1 MFHCFSIEFWLGHD
15 GLHSFSPFI
24 PIFRSPLQK
33 VMGSSQKVCSRSVTE
48 INMFRTRTKWDMY
61 ALHQTFV
68 LWINK
73 EFIQLFVPKTLL
85 NVLVYS
91 IMWYWVKNKWTTP
104 PPLPNFNYVYTFTAS
119 LQSYKDIKWKNWDK
133 KPTVHRKLT
142 QNGEQWP
149 SFILRYVKYDRH
161 QQVVNVCL
169 VKYIT
174 PPAELCIFLKNV
186 NIAANPMNF
195 WSNLLKS
202 FQFKDTV
209 NLP

>member
-91 IMWYWVKNKWTTP
+91 IMWYWVKNKRTTPTP
-104 PPLPNFNYVYTFTAS
+104 PPQFQLCLHFYSFTTII
-119 LQSYKDIKWKNWDK
+119 QGYK
-133 KPTVHRKLT
+133 VEKLVQKANST
-142 QNGEQWP
+142 QKINSEWWTMA
-149 SFILRYVKYDRH
+149 IIYIALR
-161 QQVVNVCL
+161 
-169 VKYIT
+169 
-174 PPAELCIFLKNV
+174 
-186 NIAANPMNF
+186 
-195 WSNLLKS
+195 
-202 FQFKDTV
+202 
-209 NLP
+209 